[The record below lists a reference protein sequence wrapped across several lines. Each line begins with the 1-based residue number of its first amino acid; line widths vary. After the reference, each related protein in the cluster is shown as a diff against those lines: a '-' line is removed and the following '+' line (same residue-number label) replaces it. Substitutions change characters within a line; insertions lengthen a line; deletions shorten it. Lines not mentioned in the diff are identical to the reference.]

1 MGSFHHPFH
10 VPLHLLFVKGEDELS
25 RPFIAGDICRLV
37 LRNITGEL
45 CIRIRGPLHK
55 S

>member
-25 RPFIAGDICRLV
+25 CSFMARYVGWLV

-45 CIRIRGPLHK
+45 GIGIIAFFF
-55 S
+55 